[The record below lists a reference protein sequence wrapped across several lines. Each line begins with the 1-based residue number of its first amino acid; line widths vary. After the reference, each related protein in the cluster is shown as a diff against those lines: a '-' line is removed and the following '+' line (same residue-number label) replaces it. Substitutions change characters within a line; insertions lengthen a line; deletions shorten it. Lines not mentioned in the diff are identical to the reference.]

1 MIDSTRLT
9 DPYIYIWDKVL
20 DSKKSK
26 SIIRK
31 FERNI
36 QDAAQGETAGGVML
50 NVKNSLDIVIC
61 HTKKW
66 KKEEILF
73 TELVSAG
80 LNDYRNHLNN
90 NPLTSFTTKEPFT
103 YNYHEYLYD
112 IGYQIQKTQP
122 GKGYTWHAD
131 ASVANRNCRVITFI
145 LYLNNVKEGW
155 TQFYNGDQISPVE
168 GRLIFFPATWT
179 YVHQGYP
186 PKNVKY
192 IMTGW
197 LHSPRETDGKT

>member
-20 DSKKSK
+20 DSKKCK

-31 FERNI
+31 FERRKKE
-36 QDAAQGETAGGVML
+36 AKQGRIGSGV
-50 NVKNSLDIVIC
+50 NTDIKNSLDIC
-61 HTKKW
+61 LLYNKEW
-66 KKEEILF
+66 KKEEELF
-73 TELVSAG
+73 KDLITSG
-80 LNDYRNHLNN
+80 LHDYNNHLNN
-90 NPLTSFTTKEPFT
+90 NPLISFTTHQRYT
-103 YNYHEYLYD
+103 HNTSSYLYD
-112 IGYQIQKTQP
+112 VGYQIQKTHP
-122 GKGYTWHAD
+122 GKGYVWHAD
-131 ASVANRNCRVITFI
+131 ASVANGHRRVITYI

-155 TQFYNGDQISPVE
+155 TQFWNGDQISPVE
-168 GRLIFFPATWT
+168 GRLVFFPATWT

-197 LHSPRETDGKT
+197 LHSPKE